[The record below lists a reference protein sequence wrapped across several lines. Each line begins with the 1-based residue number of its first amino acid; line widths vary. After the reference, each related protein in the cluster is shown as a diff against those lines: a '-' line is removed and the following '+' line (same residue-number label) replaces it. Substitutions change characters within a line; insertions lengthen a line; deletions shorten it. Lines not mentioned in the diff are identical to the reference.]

1 VDCSLNGVN
10 GVSVQAKPSTRPWW
24 SYVRFSVRGLI
35 VLVLVI
41 GGWLGWM
48 VRSARI
54 QRDAVAAIEK
64 AGGWIKYDWEWS
76 NRNDIPGGKPW
87 APRWLVDLIGVDFFG
102 HVTAVIIVS
111 LPATDAAVAAVG
123 RLRRLQV
130 LVVSDSAVTDAGL
143 VHLKGL
149 TNLSALILDGAHV
162 TDAGLVHL
170 KRLTNLSELYL
181 GSTPVTDAGLTQLN
195 GLTNLSELHLGGTQV
210 TYSGVQ
216 LLQKALPNL
225 RIFR

>member
-1 VDCSLNGVN
+1 MSAVPV
-10 GVSVQAKPSTRPWW
+10 ARPWRRF
-24 SYVRFSVRGLI
+24 VRLSVRGLI

-41 GGWLGWM
+41 GGGLGWL
-48 VRSARI
+48 VRCARI
-54 QRDAVAAIEK
+54 QREAVAAIEK

-76 NRNDIPGGKPW
+76 NRNDIPEGKPW

-111 LPATDAAVAAVG
+111 LPATDAEVAAVG

-149 TNLSALILDGAHV
+149 TNLSALILYGAHV

-170 KRLTNLSELYL
+170 K
-181 GSTPVTDAGLTQLN
+181 
-195 GLTNLSELHLGGTQV
+195 GLTNLSELHLGSTHV
-210 TYSGVQ
+210 TDVGVNE
-216 LLQKALPNL
+216 LQQALPSL
-225 RIFR
+225 KISR